1 MQIFAL
7 NNALSTDLG
16 NGKLVLEFHL
26 AGTGVS
32 S

>member
-1 MQIFAL
+1 L